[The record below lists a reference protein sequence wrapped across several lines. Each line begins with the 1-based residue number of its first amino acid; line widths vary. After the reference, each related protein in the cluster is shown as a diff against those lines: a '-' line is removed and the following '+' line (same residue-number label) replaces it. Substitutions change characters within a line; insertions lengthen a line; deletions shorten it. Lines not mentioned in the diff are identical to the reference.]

1 MNMERMEK
9 MKKILKRTI
18 SVLLS
23 SALIAGAVPGI
34 SAEEGTSMLYNKG
47 NFVNSYNPIISRHQ
61 SSSSRAWRNG
71 MISGNGEIGYVTSG
85 EPYNDAFI
93 FQHMYFNYPSAA
105 PRVIPE
111 ELTGQLEEAR
121 LNVFNLNDKWEIKDA
136 NGKRRSRTYFYS
148 YHPGHQLRLKN
159 AYTGNEKNYVRWTN
173 YETGETG
180 VKFEDIYGQWVRTS
194 FTSRVDGV
202 SVTKLAKSSEN
213 RLINMTV
220 SIDDIDDMCRAND
233 GTNKVSAQRYKK
245 IVPEDASYI
254 AQIAHY
260 PVYNGSE
267 LYDGGYGGVTLVL
280 AEGKDATKTRIVSAK
295 DDPMLLGDNAAIKI
309 ENAEAVYLITTLDRS
324 FSMTGKTSNVMA
336 EFEKMDSYALLDELV
351 GKTTAAAEK
360 YTTNGKFSYDAALDP
375 SAELQKEEFNRVS
388 FELLGDEDFMAY
400 DNNELIAEQRG
411 STKRINHEFM
421 RRAYEQARYALTCCG
436 GTSAPRL
443 YGMWTGEWNLG
454 WRGIYTLDANVNLQV
469 SPMNTSNLG
478 GDFQYGYITF
488 FLRHAPDFMYN
499 AEMAYGMHDAI
510 QLSVNAD
517 ADRAM
522 HVEYDN
528 AYPFEYWNAGP
539 SWCLLPIYEYWQCFG
554 SQQIPI
560 NDYMR
565 FENLQKVL
573 GVNDGGLSDEEF
585 AELKER
591 GWLDLEK
598 DILLPLLTK
607 QANFWEQIV
616 TPRYYTDVNGNACH
630 DENKTELGEGEKYI
644 IIPTYSPENNPI
656 GYNSTITANATMDIS
671 AARDGLDMVRAL
683 EKAVGREGYE
693 AQIEKWQELK
703 NNISDYKFD
712 SDGALREWAMNEYTE
727 NNNHRHLSHLY
738 VAWPAYD
745 TQNDPELAKA
755 ANIALDNRNKYNT
768 GDATAGH
775 GWMHKA
781 LVEARLKRGDGMMKS
796 LLKMMNGSA
805 YYSSMMTDHDTNR
818 RNDTYCTD
826 STFGMLG
833 AVNEALVFSNTGEIE
848 IIPALPK
855 DWIKGSVNGLMA
867 RTRVEVS
874 ELSWDIDEGRATAV
888 LTSLEDNN
896 TVRLSCGEA
905 WTAASL
911 NGQALEVQTDERGN
925 YALLT
930 LDKDIPV
937 TVEFTLS
944 DTPNGTYT
952 IAKDGKYLNINGIE
966 NGSETVWN
974 GLSDSSYW
982 NVENKPDGHITIQSC
997 ATGKYLTR
1005 EDGKL
1010 VQRNYTGDDNQF
1022 FSGDEFEMT
1031 RLTEFKDVII
1041 TPDSFTITA
1050 DGEEVD
1056 SLTLASG
1063 ESVNLGVKIEPAGA
1077 STAIT
1082 WSSDSIG
1089 SGVVNNGTLTAYDPG
1104 KVTVTATAAEGYS
1117 VSLDV
1122 VVTGNAKDIVKAEA
1136 IGFTAADDGWSSA
1149 WKPEL
1154 AVDGIPSTA
1163 YSSKDDSPAKY
1174 IEVELAE
1181 PTALTAA
1188 YVIGRF
1194 TAADGNGAFAN
1205 RINGAKIYAS
1215 NDAGSREILVGEVQ
1229 GVSATSAY
1237 VPQKV
1242 EIDTKDEAYKYY
1254 TLYFDTVNNGSN
1266 ISLAV
1271 AELAFYTG
1279 GEGSVK
1285 RAEPAVTAT
1294 AGSHP
1299 EYATDGNVNS
1309 AFEISGQ
1316 TEGSYA
1322 NQYIQFELNGIDQI
1336 SKIVIKKQIRSLAG
1350 NNTYWADHAFAVG
1363 CALEGSFDGATW
1375 ETIQTMNSKPDSMDG
1390 QSEVVIELAEPTA
1403 YKYVRYIRKEKNSYI
1418 GWAENGGNKLIL
1430 ADIEFYVIKPYVYAE
1445 IVNRG
1450 DESVTVSAESSVDGE
1465 YKVIAA
1471 AYAENKLLSAVTRPL
1486 ALESFVP
1493 AEITLDI
1500 KAEGEISVFIWNEN
1514 LSPVT
1519 EKLTA

>member
-1 MNMERMEK
+1 
-9 MKKILKRTI
+9 
-18 SVLLS
+18 
-23 SALIAGAVPGI
+23 
-34 SAEEGTSMLYNKG
+34 MLYNKG
-47 NFVNSYNPIISRHQ
+47 NFVSSYNPIISRHQ
-61 SSSSRAWRNG
+61 SGSSRAWRDG

-85 EPYNDAFI
+85 EPYNDAFVFQNI
-93 FQHMYFNYPSAA
+93 FFNYPSAD
-105 PRVIPE
+105 PRVIPK

-136 NGKRRSRTYFYS
+136 NGNRRHRTFYYS
-148 YHPGHQLRLKN
+148 FHPGHQLRLKSE
-159 AYTGNEKNYVRWTN
+159 YVDNEKNYIRWTN

-180 VKFEDIYGQWVRTS
+180 VQFEDHFGKWTRTS

-233 GTNKVSAQRYKK
+233 GLSKVSEQRYKK
-245 IVPEDASYI
+245 IVPADASYI

-260 PVYNGSE
+260 PSYNGSE
-267 LYDGGYGGVTLVL
+267 LYDGGYAGVTMVI
-280 AEGKDATKTRIVSAK
+280 AEGKDATKTRVTSAK

-324 FSMTGKTSNVMA
+324 FNMTGKTSGVMA
-336 EFEKMDSYALLDELV
+336 EFEKKTQYDLLDKLV
-351 GKTTAAAEK
+351 EKAAAAAEK
-360 YTTNGKFSYDAALDP
+360 YTEGGRFSYDAALAP
-375 SAELQKEEFNRVS
+375 SAEKQKAEFNRVS
-388 FELLGDEDFMAY
+388 FELLGDEDFIDY
-400 DNNELIAEQRG
+400 DNNELIAEQRK

-421 RRAYEQARYALTCCG
+421 RRAYEQARYALTACG

-469 SPMNTSNLG
+469 SPMNTSNMG
-478 GDFQYGYITF
+478 GDFQEGYITF
-488 FLRHAPDFMYN
+488 FLRHSPDFMYN

-510 QLSVNAD
+510 QPSVNVD
-517 ADRAM
+517 ADRGM

-528 AYPFEYWNAGP
+528 AYPFEYWNAGA

-554 SQQIPI
+554 NQQIPI

-565 FENLQKVL
+565 FDDLQKVL

-585 AELKER
+585 AGLKER
-591 GWLDLEK
+591 GWLDLEQ

-607 QANFWEQIV
+607 QANFWAQIV
-616 TPRYYTDVNGNACH
+616 TPRYYMDANGNACH
-630 DENKTELGEGEKYI
+630 DESKTELLEGEKYM

-656 GYNSTITANATMDIS
+656 GYNSTITANATMDIA
-671 AARDGLDMVRAL
+671 AARDGLDMVCVI

-693 AQIEKWQELK
+693 AVIEKWQALK
-703 NNISDYKFD
+703 NSISDYKFD

-745 TQNDPELAKA
+745 TQSDPELAKA

-796 LLKMMNGSA
+796 LLMMMNGTA
-805 YYSSMMTDHDTNR
+805 YYSSLITDHDTNR

-826 STFGMLG
+826 STFGMMG

-855 DWIKGSVNGLMA
+855 DWTKGSVNGLMA

-874 ELSWDIDEGRATAV
+874 GLSWDIDGGRATTT

-905 WTAASL
+905 WTAASI
-911 NGQALEVQTDERGN
+911 GGRALEVQTDERGN
-925 YALLT
+925 YVVIT
-930 LDKDIPV
+930 LDKNAPV

-944 DTPNGTYT
+944 SAPNGTYLIT
-952 IAKDGKYLNINGIE
+952 KDGKYLSVNGIE
-966 NGSETVWN
+966 NGSEAVW
-974 GLSDSSYW
+974 GELSDSSYW
-982 NVENKPDGHITIQSC
+982 NVENTLDGRITIRSC
-997 ATGKYLTR
+997 ATGKYLTL

-1010 VQRNYTGDDNQF
+1010 VQRNFTGEENQL
-1022 FSGDEFEMT
+1022 FSCGEFDLT
-1031 RLTEFKDVII
+1031 RLTEYRDVII

-1050 DGEEVD
+1050 NGEEVD
-1056 SLTLASG
+1056 ALTLASG
-1063 ESVNLGVKIEPAGA
+1063 ESVDLGVKIEPAGA
-1077 STAIT
+1077 STVVT
-1082 WSSDSIG
+1082 WSSNSIG
-1089 SGVVNNGTLTAYDPG
+1089 SGVVSGGVLTAYDPG
-1104 KVTVTATAAEGYS
+1104 TVTVTATAAEGYS

-1122 VVTGNAKDIVKAEA
+1122 KVTGNAKDIIKAEPVG
-1136 IGFTAADDGWSSA
+1136 ITAADEGWSSA
-1149 WKPEL
+1149 WRPEL
-1154 AVDGIPSTA
+1154 AFDGMPATA

-1181 PTALTAA
+1181 PTAVTAA

-1194 TAADGNGAFAN
+1194 TAADGNGAFSG

-1215 NDAGSREILVGEVQ
+1215 NTAGSRDVLVGEVQ

-1237 VPQKV
+1237 IPQKV
-1242 EIDTKDEAYKYY
+1242 EIDTQGEAYKYY
-1254 TLYFDTVNNGSN
+1254 TLYFDAVNNGSN

-1279 GEGSVK
+1279 GEGSLK
-1285 RAEPAVTAT
+1285 KAEPTVTAT

-1299 EYATDGNVNS
+1299 EYAADGNVNT
-1309 AFEISGQ
+1309 AFEISNQ
-1316 TEGSYA
+1316 AEGNFA
-1322 NQYIQFELNGIDQI
+1322 NQYIQFELNGVDQL
-1336 SKIVIKKQIRSLAG
+1336 SKIVVKKQIRSLGG

-1363 CALEGSFDGATW
+1363 CVLEGSFDGETWATVH
-1375 ETIQTMNSKPDSMDG
+1375 TMNTWPDGTDG
-1390 QSEVVIELAEPTA
+1390 QSEVVIELSEPKA
-1403 YKYVRYIRKEKNSYI
+1403 YKYVRYIRKEKNSYV

-1450 DESVTVSAESSVDGE
+1450 EESVTVSAESNVDGE
-1465 YKVIAA
+1465 YRVIAA
-1471 AYAENKLLSAVTRPL
+1471 AYDENRLLAAAAKPL
-1486 ALESFVP
+1486 VLESFVP

-1500 KAEGEISVFIWNEN
+1500 KSEGEVSVFIWNDK
-1514 LSPVT
+1514 LIPMT

>member
-1 MNMERMEK
+1 MI
-9 MKKILKRTI
+9 KKIIAAVTGALMLVG
-18 SVLLS
+18 SVPVVAAQPEKEEI
-23 SALIAGAVPGI
+23 ALTG
-34 SAEEGTSMLYNKG
+34 LYEKG
-47 NFVNSYNPIISRHQ
+47 NFVNSYNPILSRYTD
-61 SSSSRAWRNG
+61 SGSRAWRDG
-71 MISGNGEIGYVTSG
+71 MVSGNGEVGYVTSG

-93 FQHMYFNYPSAA
+93 FQNLYFNYPSSQ
-105 PRVIPE
+105 PREIPA
-111 ELTGQLEEAR
+111 ELPGQLEEAR
-121 LNVFNLNDKWEIKDA
+121 LNVFNLNDAWEIKDA
-136 NGKRRSRTYFYS
+136 NGNRRHRTFYYS
-148 YHPGHQLRLKN
+148 YHPGHQLRLKS
-159 AYTGNEKNYVRWTN
+159 AYTDNEKNYIRWTN

-180 VKFEDIYGQWVRTS
+180 VKFEDIYGEWVRTS

-202 SVTKLAKSSEN
+202 SVTKLTKSSEN
-213 RLINMTV
+213 HLINMTV
-220 SIDDIDDMCRAND
+220 SIDDIDDMCKAWN
-233 GTNKVSAQRYKK
+233 GLSAVQDQRYKK

-260 PVYNGSE
+260 PAYNGSE
-267 LYDGGYGGVTLVL
+267 LYDGGYGGVTLVI
-280 AEGKDATKTRIVSAK
+280 AEGKNATKTKVTSAK

-309 ENAEAVYLITTLDRS
+309 ENATAVYLITTSDRS
-324 FSMTGKTSNVMA
+324 FNMTGKTSGVMA
-336 EFEKMDSYALLDELV
+336 EFEKMTSYDLLDELV
-351 GKTTAAAEK
+351 EKTTAAAEK
-360 YTTNGKFSYDAALDP
+360 YTTDGKFSYDAALAS
-375 SAELQKEEFNRVS
+375 SAEIQKAEFNRVS
-388 FELLGDEDFMAY
+388 FELEGDEEFVDY
-400 DNNELIAEQRG
+400 DNNDLISEQRG
-411 STKRINHEFM
+411 NTKRINHEFM
-421 RRAYEQARYALTCCG
+421 RRAYEQARYALICCG
-436 GTSAPRL
+436 GTTAPRL
-443 YGMWTGEWNLG
+443 YGMWTGEWNPG

-469 SPMNTSNLG
+469 SPMNTSNLS
-478 GDFQYGYITF
+478 GDFQRGYITF
-488 FLRHAPDFMYN
+488 FLRQSPDFMYN

-510 QLSVNAD
+510 QPSVNVD
-517 ADRAM
+517 ADRGM

-528 AYPFEYWNAGP
+528 AYPFEYWNAGA

-554 SQQIPI
+554 NTRIPI

-565 FENLQKVL
+565 FDDLQKVL

-585 AELKER
+585 AALKER
-591 GWLDLEK
+591 GWLDLEQ

-616 TPRYYTDVNGNACH
+616 TPRYYIDSEGNARH
-630 DENKTELGEGEKYI
+630 DENKTELGEGEKYM

-656 GYNSTITANATMDIS
+656 GYNSTITANATMDIA
-671 AARDGLDMVRAL
+671 AARDGLDMVCAI

-693 AQIEKWQELK
+693 EAIEKWQSLK
-703 NNISDYKFD
+703 NSIADYKFD
-712 SDGALREWAMNEYTE
+712 TDGALREWAMNEYTE

-745 TQNDPELAKA
+745 TQNDPELAEA

-796 LLKMMNGSA
+796 LLMMMNGTA
-805 YYSSMMTDHDTNR
+805 YYSSMITDHDTNR

-855 DWIKGSVNGLMA
+855 DWTKGSVNGLMA

-874 ELSWDIDEGRATAV
+874 GLSWDIDKAKATAV

-905 WTAASL
+905 WTAVSL
-911 NGQALEVQTDERGN
+911 DGQNLEVQNDERGN
-925 YALLT
+925 YIEIT
-930 LDKDIPV
+930 LDKDTPV

-944 DTPNGTYT
+944 DTPNSTYT
-952 IAKDGKYLNINGIE
+952 IIKDGKYLNVNGIE
-966 NGSETVWN
+966 NGSETVWG

-982 NVENKPDGHITIQSC
+982 NVENTADGRITIQSC
-997 ATGKYLTR
+997 ATGKYLTL

-1010 VQRNYTGDDNQF
+1010 VQRNYTSEDNQL
-1022 FSGDEFEMT
+1022 FSGDEFDMT
-1031 RLTEFKDVII
+1031 RLTELKDVII
-1041 TPDSFTITA
+1041 TPDSIAITA

-1056 SLTLASG
+1056 SLTLRSG
-1063 ESVNLGVKIEPAGA
+1063 ETVKLDVKVEPEGATSV
-1077 STAIT
+1077 IT

-1104 KVTVTATAAEGYS
+1104 SFTVTATAAEGYS

-1122 VVTGNAKDIVKAEA
+1122 RVAGSSRELVKAEVA
-1136 IGFTAADDGWSSA
+1136 GITAADEGWSTA

-1154 AVDGIPSTA
+1154 AFDGVPSTA

-1174 IEVELAE
+1174 IQVELTE
-1181 PTALTAA
+1181 PAAITSA

-1194 TAADGNGAFAN
+1194 TAADGDGAFSN
-1205 RINGAKIYAS
+1205 RINGTKIYAS
-1215 NDAGSREILVGEVQ
+1215 NTAGNRETIVGEVK

-1237 VPQKV
+1237 IPQKV
-1242 EIDTKDEAYKYY
+1242 EINTNGKAYKYY
-1254 TLYFDTVNNGSN
+1254 TLYFNTVNNGSN

-1271 AELAFYTG
+1271 SELAFYIG
-1279 GEGSVK
+1279 GESGLTK
-1285 RAEPAVTAT
+1285 AEPTVTAT

-1299 EYATDGNVNS
+1299 EYATDGNVNT
-1309 AFEISGQ
+1309 AFEISNQ
-1316 TEGSYA
+1316 TEGTFA
-1322 NQYIQFELNGIDQI
+1322 DQYIQFELSGVDQI
-1336 SKIVIKKQIRSLAG
+1336 SKIVIKKQIRTLSG

-1363 CALEGSFDGATW
+1363 CALEGSFDGETW
-1375 ETIQTMNSKPDSMDG
+1375 ETISIMNAKPDGLDG
-1390 QSEVVIELAEPTA
+1390 QGEVIVELAEPKA
-1403 YKYVRYIRKEKNSYI
+1403 YKYVRYIRKDKNSYI

-1430 ADIEFYVIKPYVYAE
+1430 ADIEFYVTIPYFRAE
-1445 IVNRG
+1445 IVGRG
-1450 DESVTVSAESSVDGE
+1450 EETVTVSAESNMGGE

-1471 AYAENKLLSAVTRPL
+1471 AYSDNKLLAVAIKPL
-1486 ALESFVP
+1486 KLESLVP
-1493 AEITLDI
+1493 AEVTIDI

-1514 LSPVT
+1514 LTPLT